1 MKKPYSLLKPHEL
14 QQRDQINDDS
24 TISTL
29 IKKSCFKYF
38 ANDSTNFSTVLFNTQ
53 SLIDSNLSQPTTLQP
68 TTTTVLVQPQINYFF
83 NQEQQEQQQNNKLKE
98 NYNHTNDEIIQ
109 NNTYQNLNMFNNKI
123 ILNERASPLIHSNS
137 DLNLIKQNENN
148 LFLNNN
154 NNNNSNNTNNNTHN
168 EYQNTTV
175 NFLNYKS
182 SILNSSSDDLFGLHE
197 NNVVDLADDLSS
209 CNQQNFIELITATKD
224 SNLSFVNH
232 NQISYYG
239 NTCV

>member
-1 MKKPYSLLKPHEL
+1 MKKSCSLLKPHEL
-14 QQRDQINDDS
+14 QRDQNNDDS

-38 ANDSTNFSTVLFNTQ
+38 ANDSTNFSTVLLNTQ

-68 TTTTVLVQPQINYFF
+68 TTVLVHQPQINYSF
-83 NQEQQEQQQNNKLKE
+83 NQEQQQQQHQQNYKLKE
-98 NYNHTNDEIIQ
+98 NYNHTTDELMQ

-123 ILNERASPLIHSNS
+123 LNERASPNHSNS
-137 DLNLIKQNENN
+137 DLNLIKQSENN
-148 LFLNNN
+148 LFI
-154 NNNNSNNTNNNTHN
+154 NNNTHN

-224 SNLSFVNH
+224 SNLSFINH
-232 NQISYYG
+232 NQVSYYG

>member
-1 MKKPYSLLKPHEL
+1 MKKSCSLLKPHEL
-14 QQRDQINDDS
+14 QRDQNNDDS

-38 ANDSTNFSTVLFNTQ
+38 ANDSTNFSTVLLNTQ

-68 TTTTVLVQPQINYFF
+68 TTVLVHQPQINYSF
-83 NQEQQEQQQNNKLKE
+83 NQEQQQQQQHQQNYKLKE
-98 NYNHTNDEIIQ
+98 NYNHTTDELMQ

-123 ILNERASPLIHSNS
+123 LNERASPNHSNS
-137 DLNLIKQNENN
+137 DLNLIKQSENN
-148 LFLNNN
+148 LFI
-154 NNNNSNNTNNNTHN
+154 NNNTHN

-224 SNLSFVNH
+224 SNLSFINH
-232 NQISYYG
+232 NQVSYYG

>member
-1 MKKPYSLLKPHEL
+1 MKKSYSLLKPHEL
-14 QQRDQINDDS
+14 QQRDQNNDDS

-38 ANDSTNFSTVLFNTQ
+38 ANDSTNFSTVLLNTQ

-68 TTTTVLVQPQINYFF
+68 TTVLVQPQINYFF
-83 NQEQQEQQQNNKLKE
+83 NQEQQEQQNYKLKE

-123 ILNERASPLIHSNS
+123 ILNERASPNHSNS

-148 LFLNNN
+148 LFLNNSN
-154 NNNNSNNTNNNTHN
+154 NNNNNTHN

>member
-1 MKKPYSLLKPHEL
+1 MKKSCSLLKPHEL
-14 QQRDQINDDS
+14 QRDQNNDDS

-38 ANDSTNFSTVLFNTQ
+38 ANDSTNFSTVLLNTQ

-68 TTTTVLVQPQINYFF
+68 TTVLVHQPQINYSF
-83 NQEQQEQQQNNKLKE
+83 NQEQQQQQQHQQNYKLKE
-98 NYNHTNDEIIQ
+98 NYNHTTDELMQ

-123 ILNERASPLIHSNS
+123 LNERASPNHSNS
-137 DLNLIKQNENN
+137 DLNLIKQSENN
-148 LFLNNN
+148 LFI
-154 NNNNSNNTNNNTHN
+154 NNNTHN

-224 SNLSFVNH
+224 SNLSFINHNH
-232 NQISYYG
+232 NQVSYYG

>member
-1 MKKPYSLLKPHEL
+1 MKKSCSLLKPHEL
-14 QQRDQINDDS
+14 QRDQNNDDS

-38 ANDSTNFSTVLFNTQ
+38 ANDSTNFSTVLLNTQ

-68 TTTTVLVQPQINYFF
+68 TTVLVHQPQINYSF
-83 NQEQQEQQQNNKLKE
+83 NQEQQQQQHQQNYKLKE
-98 NYNHTNDEIIQ
+98 NYNHTTDELMQ

-123 ILNERASPLIHSNS
+123 LNERASPNHSNS
-137 DLNLIKQNENN
+137 DLNLIKQSENN
-148 LFLNNN
+148 LFI
-154 NNNNSNNTNNNTHN
+154 NNNTHN

-224 SNLSFVNH
+224 SNLSFINHNH
-232 NQISYYG
+232 NQVSYYG

>member
-1 MKKPYSLLKPHEL
+1 M
-14 QQRDQINDDS
+14 
-24 TISTL
+24 
-29 IKKSCFKYF
+29 
-38 ANDSTNFSTVLFNTQ
+38 NTQ

-68 TTTTVLVQPQINYFF
+68 TTVQVQPQINYFF
-83 NQEQQEQQQNNKLKE
+83 NQEQQEQQNYKLKE

-123 ILNERASPLIHSNS
+123 ILNERASPNHSNS
-137 DLNLIKQNENN
+137 DLSLIKQNENN

-154 NNNNSNNTNNNTHN
+154 NNNNTHN

>member
-1 MKKPYSLLKPHEL
+1 MKKSCSLLKPHEL
-14 QQRDQINDDS
+14 QRDQNNDDS

-38 ANDSTNFSTVLFNTQ
+38 ANDSTNFSTVLLNTQ
-53 SLIDSNLSQPTTLQP
+53 SLIDSNLSQPITLQP
-68 TTTTVLVQPQINYFF
+68 TTVLVHQPQINYSF
-83 NQEQQEQQQNNKLKE
+83 NQEQQQQQHQQNYKLKE
-98 NYNHTNDEIIQ
+98 NYNHTTDELMQ

-123 ILNERASPLIHSNS
+123 LNERASPNHSNS
-137 DLNLIKQNENN
+137 DLNLIKQSENN
-148 LFLNNN
+148 LFI
-154 NNNNSNNTNNNTHN
+154 NNNTHN

-224 SNLSFVNH
+224 SNLSFINH
-232 NQISYYG
+232 NQVSYYG